1 MAEEALKR
9 LEEQLLCAICLDTY
23 VTPRHLQCNH
33 IFCEE
38 CLVRLVVK
46 DQDGNLSL
54 PCPTCRR
61 DTFVPAS
68 GVAGLQSAFQINNL
82 LEIQNTLK
90 KVSSSNS
97 ESRKNI
103 FEKPAETDTVDV
115 ISVRKYTCLVHKGRE
130 LELYCETCGEL
141 ICSHCVFKGQQ
152 HNTHD
157 YDLIEPSFERYKLEI
172 MLSLEPM
179 KTLLSTVDQAVVAL
193 DDRSS
198 EICSQQ
204 ESIEASI
211 HTTIGKLHDILNTR
225 KTDLVEQLHQITQGK
240 LKELALQ
247 KDKAETTQAQLG
259 SCLGF
264 VEGSLDTLPEEE
276 ALMSKKAVSRQVND
290 LITMFE
296 PVSLEPKMEAD
307 VVFSPSFETATSCEK
322 YGKVL
327 ELGSTDPLV
336 TGNGLEVASV
346 GALSIVDLQAAKQI
360 NRLHCE
366 ILSDITDTQVAA
378 SIEKTGHGHFR
389 ISYQPVTKGR
399 HRLHI
404 CADGEDI
411 KGSPFALSVKSS
423 VERLGVPLMSTTDSI
438 NTPQNITVCPN
449 GELLVSELGG
459 CSFYD
464 TKGKRLRSLGIF
476 GSKEGEFE
484 LPRGVA
490 LDGDGNILVADF
502 GNHRIQKFTGDGQFV
517 TAVGK
522 EGGHPLE
529 FMNPTDLVYNPT
541 NNKVYV
547 LDLYHRVQVL
557 NLDLTF
563 DWSFSCHGNSDGR
576 LYNPFG
582 ITCDRAG
589 NIYIADSGNSRI
601 QVFTVEGR
609 FVRQFG
615 RLSGLN
621 WPGGI
626 SVDSDDGR
634 VYVSDYCNDRVF
646 IFTTKGQL
654 VTSFGGSGSR
664 LGEFN
669 SPGGVALDESGVLYV
684 CDKNNNRIQLF

>member
-9 LEEQLLCAICLDTY
+9 LGEQLICAICLDTY

-33 IFCEE
+33 IFCEG
-38 CLVRLVVK
+38 CLVKLVVK
-46 DQDGNLSL
+46 DEDDLLSL
-54 PCPTCRR
+54 PCPTCRH

-68 GVAGLQSAFQINNL
+68 GVTGLQSAFQINNL

-90 KVSSSNS
+90 KVSSNGN
-97 ESRKNI
+97 RKSMV
-103 FEKPAETDTVDV
+103 EKPPAETDTVDV
-115 ISVRKYTCLVHKGRE
+115 VSVSMYTCSVHEGKE

-141 ICSHCVFKGQQ
+141 ICSHCVFKGQH

-157 YDLIEPSFERYKLEI
+157 YNLIEPSFERYKSEI

-179 KTLLSTVDQAVVAL
+179 KELLSTVDQAVVAL
-193 DDRSS
+193 DARSS

-204 ESIEASI
+204 ESVEASI
-211 HTTIGKLHDILNTR
+211 HTTIGKLHDILDAR

-276 ALMSKKAVSRQVND
+276 ALMSKKAVSQQVSD
-290 LITMFE
+290 LITVFE

-307 VVFSPSFETATSCEK
+307 VVFSPSFETALSCEK

-346 GALSIVDLQAAKQI
+346 GTVSVVDLQAVKQI
-360 NRLHCE
+360 NHLHCK
-366 ILSDITDTQVAA
+366 IISDITDAQVTAA
-378 SIEKTGHGHFR
+378 VEKTGHGHFR
-389 ISYQPVTKGR
+389 ISYQPTIKGR
-399 HRLHI
+399 HQLHI
-404 CADGEDI
+404 YADGEDV
-411 KGSPFALSVKSS
+411 KGSPFALNVKSS
-423 VERLGVPLMSTTDSI
+423 VDRLGLPLMSADDF
-438 NTPQNITVCPN
+438 NTPQNITMCPN

-459 CSFYD
+459 CSFYNI
-464 TKGKRLRSLGIF
+464 KGKQLRSLGSF
-476 GSKEGEFE
+476 GSKEGEFK
-484 LPRGVA
+484 LPRGMA

-502 GNHRIQKFTGDGQFV
+502 GNHRIQKFTGDGHFV
-517 TAVGK
+517 TTVGEK
-522 EGGHPLE
+522 GVHPLE
-529 FMNPTDLVYNPT
+529 FMNPTDLVHNPT

-557 NLDLTF
+557 NSDLTF
-563 DWSFSCHGNSDGR
+563 DWSFSRHGNSDGR

-601 QVFTVEGR
+601 QVFSSEGR
-609 FVRQFG
+609 YMRQFG

-621 WPGGI
+621 CPCGI
-626 SVDSDDGR
+626 SVDCDGR
-634 VYVSDYCNDRVF
+634 VYVSDCCNDRIFVF
-646 IFTTKGQL
+646 APDGQL

-664 LGEFN
+664 PGGFN

-684 CDKNNNRIQLF
+684 CDKKNNRIQLF